1 MSRVVCTLFCLIL
14 AGCAPQSPEE
24 LDRLIKEDAAFKQ
37 MIVARDQAHVQISLV
52 KQDLLARKTLVDSQV
67 DKLRADYDATA
78 KAANKKIEQ
87 LQAAIATNRDLLKHE
102 IDLAAAEVEA
112 KQGELGGYQK
122 TLSDVQKVLHESK
135 GITLSKTERQKW
147 EERILMLSEKMR
159 PLIDEIGEL
168 KLQIRLKKQK
178 IQYLK

>member
-1 MSRVVCTLFCLIL
+1 MSRIVCTLFCLVL

-24 LDRLIKEDAAFKQ
+24 LDRLIKEDVAFKQ
-37 MIVARDQAHVQISLV
+37 MITARDQAHVQISLI
-52 KQDLLARKTLVDSQV
+52 KQDLLARKKLADAQV
-67 DKLRADYDATA
+67 EKLRADYDAAA
-78 KAANKKIEQ
+78 KAMNKKIEQ
-87 LQAAIATNRDLLKHE
+87 LQAAIGTNRDLLKRE
-102 IDLAAAEVEA
+102 IDLAASEVEA
-112 KQGELGGYQK
+112 KQGELGGYKK

-135 GITLSKTERQKW
+135 GITLSKAERQKW

-159 PLIDEIGEL
+159 PLIDEINEL